1 MVVRLGE
8 AKGDAL
14 RQLAAAC
21 GYPMPTDEQLRAR
34 LARHLGRVCR
44 LGTTAD
50 FAAIADEALLR
61 EAPVAIDLPSARR
74 FVVYAWAK
82 ELAAGS
88 LWRRALAWI
97 VTRTFFRLARGR

>member
-1 MVVRLGE
+1 MKLGEVNVVSRFTSSAGTEVVR
-8 AKGDAL
+8 
-14 RQLAAAC
+14 R
-21 GYPMPTDEQLRAR
+21 LRAS
-34 LARHLGRVCR
+34 ARVCR

-50 FAAIADEALLR
+50 FACIADEALLR
-61 EAPVAIDLPSARR
+61 DAPVAIDLPTARR

-97 VTRTFFRLARGR
+97 VTRAFFRLARGRV

>member
-1 MVVRLGE
+1 MRLDR
-8 AKGDAL
+8 AKGQHL
-14 RQLAAAC
+14 RELARAY
-21 GYPMPTDEQLRAR
+21 GLDPEEDERIRAR
-34 LARHLGRVCR
+34 VASRIGRVCR

-61 EAPVAIDLPSARR
+61 DAPVAIDLGTARR

-88 LWRRALAWI
+88 LWRRALAWL
-97 VTRTFFRLARGR
+97 VTRAFFRLARGR

>member
-1 MVVRLGE
+1 MRLDQLKGE
-8 AKGDAL
+8 LL
-14 RQLAAAC
+14 REAARAN
-21 GYPMPTDEQLRAR
+21 GIEPDEDERIRAR
-34 LARHLGRVCR
+34 VVSRIGRICR

-50 FAAIADEALLR
+50 FACIADEALLR
-61 EAPVAIDLPSARR
+61 EAPVAIDLPAARR

-97 VTRTFFRLARGR
+97 VTRAFFRLARARS